1 MAYKEIEEPLV
12 PSWAK
17 WGIAGVFGLIA
28 VVALNPLVIVGS
40 GEKGLVFNW
49 GAVQE
54 EVLDQGMHFRVPF
67 MQHVETLTIQ
77 PIQEEVAV
85 PVDAGGAITKDNQT
99 VGAETLVYYQYDP
112 TKLVHMWREYGTEN
126 ITRLVSSALKETFKE
141 TIGDYTIFDVAQNQ
155 EELRGKVTNG
165 VKTKLANY
173 PVIVTEVRI
182 QNYDWSDAFDK
193 QIQLTMQAAQQVK
206 QKEQELLIAEQ
217 EAQKQVKSAEAAK
230 QALIQEAEGEK
241 EAAKLRAEAKALEGE
256 GIKKYNDA
264 IAQNL
269 EVTLKLKQLDVE
281 MEKATHWTNVP
292 QQVYTALP
300 FSMPV
305 K

>member
-1 MAYKEIEEPLV
+1 MQEPTLV

-17 WGIAGVFGLIA
+17 WLIAGVVGLIGFA
-28 VVALNPLVIVGS
+28 ILNPVVIVGS

-49 GAVQE
+49 GAVQDG
-54 EVLDQGMHFRVPF
+54 VLDQGLHFRVPF

-77 PIQEEVAV
+77 PIQEEVQV
-85 PVDAGGAITKDNQT
+85 PVNAGGAITKDNQT
-99 VGAETLVYYQYDP
+99 VGADTLVYYQYDP
-112 TKLVHMWREYGTEN
+112 SKLVYMWREYGTEN

-141 TIGDYTIFDVAQNQ
+141 TIGDYTIFDVAQHQ
-155 EELRGKVTNG
+155 EELRGKVTEG
-165 VKTKLANY
+165 VKAKLAAY
-173 PVIVTEVRI
+173 PITVTELRI
-182 QNYDWSDAFDK
+182 QNYDWSDAFDQ

-217 EAQKQVKSAEAAK
+217 EAQKSVKTAEAAK
-230 QALIQEAEGEK
+230 ESMVKKAEGERD
-241 EAAKLRAEAKALEGE
+241 AAKLHAEAKALEGE

-269 EVTLKLKQLDVE
+269 EVTLKLKQLDIE

-300 FSMPV
+300 FSMPT